1 MTGLNGPF
9 ASLAAVRDKV
19 IPRPCVAT
27 IRLILPAAASM
38 RAACPE
44 QVRVREGTKRLV
56 KTVWFNKGHSVR
68 NALVAIRM
76 ADRGRIRL
84 IASHPF
90 ADAAALTA
98 ADIALVEPWIAADDV
113 AGRYRDWCLDVCR
126 THAVDL
132 FIAGDQR
139 ETLAPFAAHFAAIGT
154 RLALAGTPQMLE
166 TIDDKYAF
174 TLAAA
179 DHGLPVAQTH
189 RVTEATG
196 FADAVTALQA
206 TGHGICVKPARGV
219 FGAGF
224 WRLDDSQ
231 TLFDRLMT
239 GGGHTLPVAV
249 FAAALAEPVPTPLL
263 VMEYLPGDE
272 TSVDILADHGR
283 VLLAVARRKQ
293 RVAQH
298 LSVTGPAIDL
308 ATRTV
313 AAFGLHGLVNVQ
325 MIADR
330 DDRQTLLEVNPRM
343 SGGCHYAL
351 FAGAN
356 LPWWH
361 VALELELAAVADLP
375 VPVGGAVVAAI
386 PDAVRIDGTGHPTF
400 AGLAEAA
407 AAID

>member
-1 MTGLNGPF
+1 MGTRWGE
-9 ASLAAVRDKV
+9 
-19 IPRPCVAT
+19 CV
-27 IRLILPAAASM
+27 
-38 RAACPE
+38 
-44 QVRVREGTKRLV
+44 V

-76 ADRGRIRL
+76 ADAGRVRL

-98 ADIALVEPWIAADDV
+98 ADVALVEPWIEADDV
-113 AGRYRDWCLDVCR
+113 AGGYRDWCLDICR

-132 FIAGDQR
+132 FVAGEQR
-139 ETLAPFAAHFAAIGT
+139 EMLAPFAQDFAGIGT
-154 RLALAGTPQMLE
+154 RLALAGSPATLDV
-166 TIDDKYAF
+166 IDDKYVF
-174 TLAAA
+174 TRAAA
-179 DHGLPVAQTH
+179 AFDLPVARTYQ
-189 RVTEATG
+189 VTEATG
-196 FADAVTALQA
+196 FADAVAALQA
-206 TGHGICVKPARGV
+206 EGHGVCVKPARGV

-224 WRLDDSQ
+224 WRLDDSR

-239 GGGHTLPVAV
+239 GGGHTLPVSV
-249 FAAALAEPVPTPLL
+249 FTAALAEPIPVPLL

-272 TSVDILADHGR
+272 TSVDVLADHGR
-283 VLLAVARRKQ
+283 VLLAVARTKR

-298 LSVTGPAIDL
+298 LSVDGPAIDL

-361 VALELELAAVADLP
+361 VALELGLADPADLP
-375 VPVGGAVVAAI
+375 VPIGGAVVAAI
-386 PDAVRIDGTGHPTF
+386 PDAVRVDGAVHPTF
-400 AGLAEAA
+400 AGLTGRAGPSV
-407 AAID
+407 IVD